1 MREFGRLLKAWA
13 SGRYRIMPWLSLF
26 VLLLVAAYAI
36 NPFDFIPDWLPVIGV
51 IDDAAMVTFLVR
63 SLRKD
68 IEKFREWEGLAQ
80 R

>member
-1 MREFGRLLKAWA
+1 MKEFGRLLKAWA

>member
-1 MREFGRLLKAWA
+1 MKEFGRLLKAWA
-13 SGRYRIMPWLSLF
+13 SGRYRIVPWRSLF

-36 NPFDFIPDWLPVIGV
+36 NPIDFIPDWLPVIGV

-80 R
+80 H

>member
-1 MREFGRLLKAWA
+1 MNDFVRMVRGWL
-13 SGRYRIMPWLSLF
+13 SGRYRVTPWRSVF
-26 VLLLVAAYAI
+26 VLLLVAVYAI

-51 IDDAAMVTFLVR
+51 IDDAAMVGFLIR

-68 IEKFREWEGLAQ
+68 VEEFREWEGLAH

>member
-1 MREFGRLLKAWA
+1 MNDFVRMVRGWL
-13 SGRYRIMPWLSLF
+13 SGRYRVTPWRSVF
-26 VLLLVAAYAI
+26 VLLLVAMYAI

-51 IDDAAMVTFLVR
+51 IDDAAMLGFLVH

-68 IEKFREWEGLAQ
+68 AEKFREWEGSCP